1 LSVKVAPSILSA
13 DFSQLGAE
21 LRAADKAGADWL
33 HLDVMDGHFVPNLTF
48 GPVLAKALR
57 PHTRKPL
64 DLHLMITHPARYA
77 PRFAEAGADCLSWH
91 VECAD
96 RPAEVFASLKPFKRL
111 RKGLAIKPATPLRR
125 IRALLARLDFVV
137 VMTVEPGFGGQKF
150 MPDMMPKVAELKRL
164 RRELGLRYLI
174 EIDGGVDSSTAAVAI
189 QAGADVLVAG
199 TAVFGKSS
207 YKSAIA
213 ALRR

>member
-1 LSVKVAPSILSA
+1 
-13 DFSQLGAE
+13 
-21 LRAADKAGADWL
+21 
-33 HLDVMDGHFVPNLTF
+33 
-48 GPVLAKALR
+48 
-57 PHTRKPL
+57 
-64 DLHLMITHPARYA
+64 
-77 PRFAEAGADCLSWH
+77 
-91 VECAD
+91 
-96 RPAEVFASLKPFKRL
+96 
-111 RKGLAIKPATPLRR
+111 
-125 IRALLARLDFVV
+125 
-137 VMTVEPGFGGQKF
+137 